1 MVKDFARLCGTGIS
15 SYEKDSI
22 KLPQKLEQ
30 RRING
35 YRQKQDIGR
44 IGSTEMGNGKW
55 EMGKW
60 EMGNQHK
67 ECAVKFY
74 GYPAKM

>member
-1 MVKDFARLCGTGIS
+1 MVARKWEMG
-15 SYEKDSI
+15 
-22 KLPQKLEQ
+22 
-30 RRING
+30 NG
-35 YRQKQDIGR
+35 KW
-44 IGSTEMGNGKW
+44 EMGNGKW

-67 ECAVKFY
+67 QCAVKFY